1 MDIPI
6 KIVIID
12 DKPRDL
18 EVFCTELRDI
28 YGSNSVDVFAN
39 SQEGLSYIFKNITKK
54 IIVILDYDLAQNE
67 QGESETG
74 LDILKKIRE
83 KTSLLTVLV
92 CTTKPLNEISS
103 KDLKEFINNHVFLF
117 LDKFDEIEKR
127 LDAVQ
132 KALNQM
138 STRLDC
144 AIEEWISLHSPEEIN
159 KPYLMTM
166 SGLEYTLNDLL
177 HEIRQKTA
185 LGITMERNIL
195 QLTIDLLARKKKKLN
210 D

>member
-1 MDIPI
+1 M
-6 KIVIID
+6 
-12 DKPRDL
+12 
-18 EVFCTELRDI
+18 
-28 YGSNSVDVFAN
+28 SW
-39 SQEGLSYIFKNITKK
+39 
-54 IIVILDYDLAQNE
+54 
-67 QGESETG
+67 
-74 LDILKKIRE
+74 
-83 KTSLLTVLV
+83 
-92 CTTKPLNEISS
+92 
-103 KDLKEFINNHVFLF
+103 
-117 LDKFDEIEKR
+117 

-144 AIEEWISLHSPEEIN
+144 AIEEWIYLHSPEEIN

-166 SGLEYTLNDLL
+166 NGLEYTLNDLL
-177 HEIRQKTA
+177 HEIRQKTE